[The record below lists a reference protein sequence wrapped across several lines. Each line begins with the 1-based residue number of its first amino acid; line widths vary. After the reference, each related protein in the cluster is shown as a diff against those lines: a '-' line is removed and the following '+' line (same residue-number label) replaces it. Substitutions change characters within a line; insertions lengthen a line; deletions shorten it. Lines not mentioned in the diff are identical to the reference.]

1 MFDFFF
7 RFRVEENVIRD
18 RRFVKRTDTPKKTDV
33 EDVSTLTS
41 TDSKE
46 GDLKRALEDL
56 WKLSPVMREAYENAE
71 DELRAQL
78 EQLEESRQVLK
89 KAKAE
94 LKKEKEEFEKKRLAS
109 CEIAVS
115 QGKVGGGGGSDSEA
129 LTKSSEEVAKLKE
142 TLSKCETK
150 IHEMSD
156 NTSTVQAE
164 LESCKKQQELQDQCC
179 KDAADSAAQIAS
191 LAAAVSEG

>member
-1 MFDFFF
+1 M
-7 RFRVEENVIRD
+7 
-18 RRFVKRTDTPKKTDV
+18 

-46 GDLKRALEDL
+46 SDLKKALEDL

-78 EQLEESRQVLK
+78 EQLEESRQVLR

-115 QGKVGGGGGSDSEA
+115 QGKVGGGGSDSA
-129 LTKSSEEVAKLKE
+129 
-142 TLSKCETK
+142 
-150 IHEMSD
+150 
-156 NTSTVQAE
+156 
-164 LESCKKQQELQDQCC
+164 
-179 KDAADSAAQIAS
+179 SAAGSQRGSARRGPGDDWTGGARAS
-191 LAAAVSEG
+191 AWHGRRRRSR

>member
-1 MFDFFF
+1 M
-7 RFRVEENVIRD
+7 
-18 RRFVKRTDTPKKTDV
+18 

-46 GDLKRALEDL
+46 SDLKRALEDL

-78 EQLEESRQVLK
+78 EQLEESRQVLR

-115 QGKVGGGGGSDSEA
+115 QGKVGGGGSDSEA

-156 NTSTVQAE
+156 ETSTVQAE

>member
-1 MFDFFF
+1 
-7 RFRVEENVIRD
+7 V
-18 RRFVKRTDTPKKTDV
+18 
-33 EDVSTLTS
+33 
-41 TDSKE
+41 
-46 GDLKRALEDL
+46 
-56 WKLSPVMREAYENAE
+56 
-71 DELRAQL
+71 LR
-78 EQLEESRQVLK
+78 

-115 QGKVGGGGGSDSEA
+115 QGKVGGGGSDSEA

-156 NTSTVQAE
+156 ETSTVQAE

>member
-1 MFDFFF
+1 M
-7 RFRVEENVIRD
+7 
-18 RRFVKRTDTPKKTDV
+18 

-46 GDLKRALEDL
+46 SDLKRALEDL

-78 EQLEESRQVLK
+78 EQLEESRQVLR

-115 QGKVGGGGGSDSEA
+115 QGKVGGGSGSDSEA

-156 NTSTVQAE
+156 ETSTVQAE